1 VAASSSGTAANAT
14 LLRVV
19 RLLRVFRIVSVLPEM
34 RVLVQGL
41 LRSFAPLASMAVLTL
56 LLFYVYGMIGWLAFS
71 DQDPEH
77 WDTITQ
83 SMLTLFSVLT
93 LEEWVAIQD
102 TVIDEDPWA
111 WAYFVSFVLLSAF
124 VLLNMV
130 IAIVINSVEDAR
142 EVVKREERRRELAEL
157 ARERSYEARCSPG
170 SMTCVRRSRG
180 SRRRSRPSAGPEGS
194 AQSDSPGGGTMSRP
208 LASRRLPASVY

>member
-111 WAYFVSFVLLSAF
+111 WIHFVSFVLLSAF

-142 EVVKREERRRELAEL
+142 EVVKSEERRRELAEL
-157 ARERSYEARCSPG
+157 ARERSYEAQVLTRLNDLRAALEG
-170 SMTCVRRSRG
+170 LEEEIETKRR
-180 SRRRSRPSAGPEGS
+180 A
-194 AQSDSPGGGTMSRP
+194 
-208 LASRRLPASVY
+208 